1 MPPPRSKKRPVQRLR
16 QKLRDLHPR
25 TELVRFVHK
34 LKGLLHAV
42 FVHATHDSSTDQKPA
57 SATPADPEP
66 DARYASALHHHRDE
80 PLPPPRQTPP
90 GYQSIRCVTPSEHE
104 EGLHDDPPPGVP
116 YQQYFPFRSY
126 EDLRAAEEH
135 RYTIR
140 EQQAIEELRE
150 ARRRASSGLSY
161 QRVSVVSTRT
171 SRAVS
176 YRGPEFSLDTFK
188 SQDFIVKDFI
198 ETLSDSAVPVSRRSG
213 NPARQVAFDP
223 KPLIRTFEHAL
234 IRLGTLSEDLE
245 LQENELSGSVRRAEA
260 QHAQKNESLGIKLE
274 ESIEQFNRL
283 DESLNGGVSG
293 SVDSESGGNI
303 AVRIGERLEELDR
316 QRQRAQDAKFL
327 IQCWMEVSERGDL
340 SSLEDVRRLGGGD
353 GKVRCAHIARQLL
366 RLSHRLDPEYG
377 QVNVPRTN
385 GADGANGQNGA
396 PAKKHNTREII
407 EKFLEMLEKDLLK
420 QFDDFYRRQNFEGMR
435 ECAAA
440 LRDFNDGASVMGLF
454 VNQHQ
459 FFIDRSQLVT
469 EEVAGDGETWDRLAD
484 PDAEPPGV
492 EPSLQ
497 SLVDEVRLVVQE
509 ESFIIKKAFPYADE
523 VLIRFLQRV
532 FQQSIQARL
541 EMVLDKANSISSLAF
556 LRSLQ
561 AARSYIGSLVDD
573 LKSHGLTEHPEPVT
587 SHVAA
592 MLDQQLED
600 LFIPYLLGSSYI
612 EREKKNL
619 EELYSSLLFKFTVYQ
634 SKRRKIATSYL
645 GSLSQRGRELFASAK
660 DAYMERLG
668 SSDIS
673 TSQRSMML
681 QLAGL
686 KEADSDK
693 EIEVSEEDGQLSLP
707 NAKRMLKWLAEG
719 VGRGLELGGG
729 NETPKDV
736 QAMLGLLL
744 SHVGEIYLETA
755 LDAAAELAT
764 SQENVKNNP
773 PDISYLYSLRTAI
786 GILHLLQMSI
796 NTVLL
801 PLAAPSLITRREIEK
816 TTNTTIT
823 NLENKISTILQKT
836 IDVSLS
842 WAAKLLQG
850 QKKQDFR
857 PRDEDLVSLGA
868 ETPTCLAVTRFLDR
882 VATQATAT
890 LSQPALG
897 LFLSEV
903 ALGLRGQL
911 LDHFRRFTVSLTGGL
926 VVSKD
931 ATKYAELVRGWPTS
945 GSSTSDASGKRGST
959 DNNQQN
965 AGSNGGGFEKNGMD
979 ILVEVANLFVIGP
992 EALRERLRGVNGGE
1006 REALRTFV
1014 RNREDASSV
1023 GVQAVLAGL

>member
-1 MPPPRSKKRPVQRLR
+1 MPRPRRTKVSVQRLR
-16 QKLRDLHPR
+16 QKLRELHPR
-25 TELVRFVHK
+25 HELVRFVHR
-34 LKGLLHAV
+34 LKDLLQAAFAHA
-42 FVHATHDSSTDQKPA
+42 HATHESPSTGQQPA
-57 SATPADPEP
+57 ASGSATAEP
-66 DARYASALHHHRDE
+66 STRLTHRYQHHPSS

-104 EGLHDDPPPGVP
+104 EGLHDHPPPGVP

-135 RYTIR
+135 RYNLR

-161 QRVSVVSTRT
+161 QHLSVVSTRT
-171 SRAVS
+171 SRATS
-176 YRGPEFSLDTFK
+176 YRGPEFSLETFASK
-188 SQDFIVKDFI
+188 DFIVKDFI
-198 ETLSDSAVPVSRRSG
+198 ETLSDVAVPASRRSG
-213 NPARQVAFDP
+213 NPTRQVAFDP

-234 IRLGTLSEDLE
+234 ARLGTLSEELE

-260 QHAQKNESLGIKLE
+260 QHSQKSESLGRKLE
-274 ESIEQFNRL
+274 GAIEQFNKL
-283 DESLNGGVSG
+283 DNSLNGGVSDG
-293 SVDSESGGNI
+293 VEGETGGNV

-366 RLSHRLDPEYG
+366 RLSHRLDPD
-377 QVNVPRTN
+377 QVNGYRTN
-385 GADGANGQNGA
+385 GVDGVNGQNGT

-420 QFDDFYRRQNFEGMR
+420 QFDDFYRRQNFDGMR

-469 EEVAGDGETWDRLAD
+469 EEVAGDGETFK
-484 PDAEPPGV
+484 P
-492 EPSLQ
+492 
-497 SLVDEVRLVVQE
+497 
-509 ESFIIKKAFPYADE
+509 
-523 VLIRFLQRV
+523 
-532 FQQSIQARL
+532 
-541 EMVLDKANSISSLAF
+541 
-556 LRSLQ
+556 
-561 AARSYIGSLVDD
+561 D
-573 LKSHGLTEHPEPVT
+573 LKAHGLTEHPEPVT
-587 SHVAA
+587 SQVAA

-634 SKRRKIATSYL
+634 SKRRKIPTSYL

-660 DAYMERLG
+660 DAYMERLR
-668 SSDIS
+668 SADIS

-681 QLAGL
+681 RLAGI

-693 EIEVSEEDGQLSLP
+693 EIEVTEEDGQLSLP

-719 VGRGLELGGG
+719 VGRGLELSGG

-736 QAMLGLLL
+736 QAMLSLLI
-744 SHVGEIYLETA
+744 SHVSEIYLETA
-755 LDAAAELAT
+755 LDAAAELAA
-764 SQENVKNNP
+764 SQENIKNNP

-801 PLAAPSLITRREIEK
+801 PLASPSLITRREIEK
-816 TTNTTIT
+816 TTNATIS
-823 NLENKISTILQKT
+823 NLETKISNILQKT

-842 WAAKLLQG
+842 WTTKLMQG

-857 PRDEDLVSLGA
+857 PRDDDLVSLGA
-868 ETPTCLAVTRFLDR
+868 ETPTCLAVTRFLDK

-897 LFLSEV
+897 IFLSEL
-903 ALGLRGQL
+903 ALGLRSQL

-945 GSSTSDASGKRGST
+945 GSSAADGPGKRGST
-959 DNNQQN
+959 DNNKKS
-965 AGSNGGGFEKNGMD
+965 ATSNHGGFEKGGMD
-979 ILVEVANLFVIGP
+979 VLVEVANLFVIGP
-992 EALRERLRGVNGGE
+992 EALRERLRGVNGAE
-1006 REALRTFV
+1006 REALRGYV
-1014 RNREDASSV
+1014 RNREDSGTV
-1023 GVQAVLAGL
+1023 GVQAVLAGV

>member
-1 MPPPRSKKRPVQRLR
+1 MV
-16 QKLRDLHPR
+16 
-25 TELVRFVHK
+25 
-34 LKGLLHAV
+34 G
-42 FVHATHDSSTDQKPA
+42 PA
-57 SATPADPEP
+57 S
-66 DARYASALHHHRDE
+66 DAKSVAS
-80 PLPPPRQTPP
+80 T
-90 GYQSIRCVTPSEHE
+90 T
-104 EGLHDDPPPGVP
+104 
-116 YQQYFPFRSY
+116 
-126 EDLRAAEEH
+126 
-135 RYTIR
+135 
-140 EQQAIEELRE
+140 
-150 ARRRASSGLSY
+150 RAS
-161 QRVSVVSTRT
+161 
-171 SRAVS
+171 RATS
-176 YRGPEFSLDTFK
+176 YRGPEFSLETFK

-198 ETLSDSAVPVSRRSG
+198 ETLSDTAVPASRRSG
-213 NPARQVAFDP
+213 NPTRQVAFDP

-234 IRLGTLSEDLE
+234 ARLGTLSEDLE

-260 QHAQKNESLGIKLE
+260 QHSQKTESLGRKLE
-274 ESIEQFNRL
+274 DAIEQFNRL
-283 DESLNGGVSG
+283 DNSLNGGPSDG
-293 SVDSESGGNI
+293 VDGETGGNV

-327 IQCWMEVSERGDL
+327 IQCWLEVSERGDL

-366 RLSHRLDPEYG
+366 RLSHRLDPENLQMNG
-377 QVNVPRTN
+377 QRTN
-385 GADGANGQNGA
+385 GADASGQNGA
-396 PAKKHNTREII
+396 PPKKHNTREII

-420 QFDDFYRRQNFEGMR
+420 QFDDFYRRQNFDGMR

-469 EEVAGDGETWDRLAD
+469 EEVAGDSETWDRLAD

-492 EPSLQ
+492 DPSLQ

-509 ESFIIKKAFPYADE
+509 ESFIIKKAFPYSDE

-541 EMVLDKANSISSLAF
+541 EMVLEKANSISSLAF

-561 AARSYIGSLVDD
+561 AARSYIGSLVED

-587 SHVAA
+587 SQVAA

-634 SKRRKIATSYL
+634 SKRRKIPTSYL

-660 DAYMERLG
+660 DAYMERLR
-668 SSDIS
+668 SADIS
-673 TSQRSMML
+673 SSQRSMML
-681 QLAGL
+681 RLAGI

-707 NAKRMLKWLAEG
+707 VAKRMLKWLAEG
-719 VGRGLELGGG
+719 VGRGLELSGG
-729 NETPKDV
+729 NDTPKDV

-755 LDAAAELAT
+755 LDAAAELAA
-764 SQENVKNNP
+764 SQENIKNNP

-801 PLAAPSLITRREIEK
+801 PLASTSLIIRREIEK
-816 TTNTTIT
+816 TTNTTIS
-823 NLENKISTILQKT
+823 NLETKISNILQKT
-836 IDVSLS
+836 IDVVLS
-842 WAAKLLQG
+842 WTTKLLQG

-857 PRDEDLVSLGA
+857 PRDDDLVSLGA
-868 ETPTCLAVTRFLDR
+868 ETPTCLAVTRFLDK

-897 LFLSEV
+897 LVLSEL
-903 ALGLRGQL
+903 AIGLRSQL

-945 GSSTSDASGKRGST
+945 GSSAADAAGKRGSQ
-959 DNNQQN
+959 DGNKKSANV
-965 AGSNGGGFEKNGMD
+965 GPGGFEKGGMD

-992 EALRERLRGVNGGE
+992 EALRERLRGVSGAE
-1006 REALRTFV
+1006 REALRSFV
-1014 RNREDASSV
+1014 RNREDAGSV
-1023 GVQAVLAGL
+1023 GVQAVLAGV

>member
-1 MPPPRSKKRPVQRLR
+1 MV
-16 QKLRDLHPR
+16 
-25 TELVRFVHK
+25 
-34 LKGLLHAV
+34 G
-42 FVHATHDSSTDQKPA
+42 PA
-57 SATPADPEP
+57 SDTK
-66 DARYASALHHHRDE
+66 
-80 PLPPPRQTPP
+80 
-90 GYQSIRCVTPSEHE
+90 
-104 EGLHDDPPPGVP
+104 
-116 YQQYFPFRSY
+116 
-126 EDLRAAEEH
+126 
-135 RYTIR
+135 
-140 EQQAIEELRE
+140 
-150 ARRRASSGLSY
+150 
-161 QRVSVVSTRT
+161 SVVSTRT
-171 SRAVS
+171 SRATS
-176 YRGPEFSLDTFK
+176 YRGPEFSLETFASK
-188 SQDFIVKDFI
+188 DFIVKDFI
-198 ETLSDSAVPVSRRSG
+198 ETLSDVAVPASRRSG
-213 NPARQVAFDP
+213 NPTRQVAFDP

-234 IRLGTLSEDLE
+234 ARLGTLSEELE

-260 QHAQKNESLGIKLE
+260 QHSQKSESLGRKLE
-274 ESIEQFNRL
+274 GAIEQFNKL
-283 DESLNGGVSG
+283 DNSLNGGVSDG
-293 SVDSESGGNI
+293 VEGETGGNV

-366 RLSHRLDPEYG
+366 RLSHRLDPD
-377 QVNVPRTN
+377 QVNGYRTN
-385 GADGANGQNGA
+385 GVDGVNGQNGT

-420 QFDDFYRRQNFEGMR
+420 QFDDFYRRQNFDGMR

-509 ESFIIKKAFPYADE
+509 ESFIIKKAFPYCDE

-541 EMVLDKANSISSLAF
+541 EMVLEKANSISSLAF

-561 AARSYIGSLVDD
+561 AARSYIGSLIED
-573 LKSHGLTEHPEPVT
+573 LKAHGLTEHPEPVT
-587 SHVAA
+587 SQVAA

-634 SKRRKIATSYL
+634 SKRRKIPTSYL

-660 DAYMERLG
+660 DAYMERLR
-668 SSDIS
+668 SADIS

-681 QLAGL
+681 RLAGI

-693 EIEVSEEDGQLSLP
+693 EIEVTEEDGQLSLP

-719 VGRGLELGGG
+719 VGRGLELSGG

-736 QAMLGLLL
+736 QAMLSLLI
-744 SHVGEIYLETA
+744 SHVSEIYLETA
-755 LDAAAELAT
+755 LDAAAELAA
-764 SQENVKNNP
+764 SQENIKNNP

-801 PLAAPSLITRREIEK
+801 PLASPSLITRREIEK
-816 TTNTTIT
+816 TTNATIS
-823 NLENKISTILQKT
+823 NLETKISNILQKT

-842 WAAKLLQG
+842 WTTKLMQG

-857 PRDEDLVSLGA
+857 PRDDDLVSLGA
-868 ETPTCLAVTRFLDR
+868 ETPTCLAVTRFLDK

-897 LFLSEV
+897 IFLSEL
-903 ALGLRGQL
+903 ALGLRSQL

-945 GSSTSDASGKRGST
+945 GSSAADGPGKRGST
-959 DNNQQN
+959 DNNKKSAN
-965 AGSNGGGFEKNGMD
+965 SNHGGFEKGGMD
-979 ILVEVANLFVIGP
+979 VLVEVANLFVIGP
-992 EALRERLRGVNGGE
+992 EALRERLRGVNGAE
-1006 REALRTFV
+1006 REALRGYV
-1014 RNREDASSV
+1014 RNREDSGTV
-1023 GVQAVLAGL
+1023 GVQAVLAGV

>member
-16 QKLRDLHPR
+16 QKLRGLHPR
-25 TELVRFVHK
+25 HELVRFVHK

-42 FVHATHDSSTDQKPA
+42 FVHAHATHDSSTDQKPA
-57 SATPADPEP
+57 SATPADAEP
-66 DARYASALHHHRDE
+66 DARDARYALHHHRE
-80 PLPPPRQTPP
+80 SPLPPPRQTPP

-135 RYTIR
+135 RYSIR

-161 QRVSVVSTRT
+161 QR
-171 SRAVS
+171 AL
-176 YRGPEFSLDTFK
+176 GNGC
-188 SQDFIVKDFI
+188 QDFIVKDFI
-198 ETLSDSAVPVSRRSG
+198 ETLSDTAVPVSRRSG

-234 IRLGTLSEDLE
+234 LRLGTLSEDLE
-245 LQENELSGSVRRAEA
+245 LQENELAGSVRRAEA

-283 DESLNGGVSG
+283 DNSLNGGISD
-293 SVDSESGGNI
+293 SVDSESGGNV

-366 RLSHRLDPEYG
+366 RLSHRLDPDYG

-385 GADGANGQNGA
+385 GVDGANGQNGA

-816 TTNTTIT
+816 TTNATIT

-836 IDVSLS
+836 IDVCLS

-868 ETPTCLAVTRFLDR
+868 ETPTCLATTRFLDK

-897 LFLSEV
+897 LFLSEC
-903 ALGLRGQL
+903 ALGLRSQL

-945 GSSTSDASGKRGST
+945 GSSSSDASGKRGST
-959 DNNQQN
+959 DSNKRN
-965 AGSNGGGFEKNGMD
+965 AGSSGGGFEKNGMD

-992 EALRERLRGVNGGE
+992 EALRERLRGVNGAE
-1006 REALRTFV
+1006 REALRSFV